1 MFKLLIKGSGFAYWG
16 RFLVRGISMVQLT
29 GGLDRIRSM
38 LKGAVHFLKR
48 IIFFFGHYVARV
60 C

>member
-1 MFKLLIKGSGFAYWG
+1 M
-16 RFLVRGISMVQLT
+16 RGISMVQLT

-48 IIFFFGHYVARV
+48 IIFFLGHYVARV